1 MAGRR
6 KYVNLLAGQQSKKAM
21 EKELFIVEGDSAGGS
36 AKQGRDRKVQAI
48 LPLRGK
54 VLNTEKTRME
64 EIFKNE
70 EINTLIYTIGAG
82 VGSDFNVK
90 DINYGKVIIMTE
102 ADDDGAHIQCL
113 LLTFFYR
120 YMKPLIEEG
129 HLFIAMPPLYKVTS
143 GSIDFCNND
152 LLKLSTDEVAR
163 LGIFLAMQYPTTIEG
178 VSNADMLRTALSIK
192 ENKQINLF
200 KFITDLEK
208 CYDELKFDKSTIH
221 SSINEGFSGGERK
234 KNEIIQ
240 MNLLK
245 PKLIILD
252 EIDSGVDVDNL
263 KVIAENIKKY
273 KEENNAS
280 ILIITHYP
288 HILNYIKPDY
298 VHIMNNG
305 SIVKTGDYSL
315 ALSIEKNGYEASIM
329 KEI

>member
-1 MAGRR
+1 M
-6 KYVNLLAGQQSKKAM
+6 
-21 EKELFIVEGDSAGGS
+21 
-36 AKQGRDRKVQAI
+36 
-48 LPLRGK
+48 
-54 VLNTEKTRME
+54 
-64 EIFKNE
+64 
-70 EINTLIYTIGAG
+70 
-82 VGSDFNVK
+82 
-90 DINYGKVIIMTE
+90 
-102 ADDDGAHIQCL
+102 
-113 LLTFFYR
+113 
-120 YMKPLIEEG
+120 
-129 HLFIAMPPLYKVTS
+129 
-143 GSIDFCNND
+143 
-152 LLKLSTDEVAR
+152 
-163 LGIFLAMQYPTTIEG
+163 
-178 VSNADMLRTALSIK
+178 
-192 ENKQINLF
+192 F